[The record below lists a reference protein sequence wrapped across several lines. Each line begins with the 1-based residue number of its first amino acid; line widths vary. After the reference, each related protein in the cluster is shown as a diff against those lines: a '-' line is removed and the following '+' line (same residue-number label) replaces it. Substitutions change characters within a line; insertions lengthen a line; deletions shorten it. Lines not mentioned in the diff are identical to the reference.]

1 MKIKYTFDNDE
12 ILETPGRH
20 AHLMDYGEGQPL
32 LSAMKT
38 NTEIYIDKKVLTHIQ
53 VGWANKK
60 ISELYPIADI
70 PIESLFTSL
79 GVFSPIIK

>member
-12 ILETPGRH
+12 IMETPGRQ
-20 AHLMDYGEGQPL
+20 AHLMDYGEGQPM

-38 NTEIYIDKKVLTHIQ
+38 NRDIYVDKKVLTHIQ

-70 PIESLFTSL
+70 PIESLFRSL
-79 GVFSPIIK
+79 RVLSPVIR